1 VSDIFLLASK
11 IIEKLKPLGNSNE
24 EDKESNEPD
33 YDEDKDQL
41 EEEQEDKNPR
51 NKINFKSSFL
61 NIQT

>member
-41 EEEQEDKNPR
+41 EEEQKDKILEIRSTSNQV
-51 NKINFKSSFL
+51 F
-61 NIQT
+61 